1 MNTTRLNQ
9 TLHKAHRAKLTTDLL
24 RAAALAIAV
33 LCGAVLA
40 AVLIDAA
47 FGLAT
52 AALIIGNA
60 AIVGLALFGVVF
72 IVRTALR
79 NRFDARRIARYV
91 EDRAGD
97 GGSHLINA
105 VDFSHPSDDGPPMS
119 DALRAMAV
127 DSGEAFASTV
137 KPGRLVDRGPARR
150 AMMIG
155 IGAIMIAVLLGIVAP
170 RLFAMVLPR
179 FLDPTGDHPPFTLI
193 DFDVQIN
200 PDRVYRG
207 HPATIVATLGGPIAI
222 EEATVVFVPAEGES
236 GKPQRLPMVRRGETA
251 YELPI
256 RSALDDRAFY
266 IDTPHGR
273 SKRHTLTVLPVPT
286 FEDVTVRFDYPAYTK
301 WPARVGPL
309 DDSGIEALAGTRV
322 TVTIDSN
329 LPLASGALKVSPNT
343 ENPTDE
349 ATIELPAM
357 PAGSTTT
364 QRVSGSFELTHSG
377 VFALSLTAIDG
388 TPSDTTPGG
397 PLIALP
403 DEAPRIQMLKP
414 DLRVMAPETWKLD
427 TSFATAD
434 DVGVDRVVLY
444 VRINER
450 SLKPIEMPLERA
462 GPARATADYKLDLAA
477 LGAKAGDTIKGHAT
491 VYDNRPGGANS
502 TDSATFEVRV
512 ITHEEYAEIERQKY
526 HIDDL
531 NAELEAQDAKLDEL
545 EKLREELL
553 KDAEALKQQLEK
565 AGDSASEADQR
576 AAEEAEQALK
586 EKLDEFAEKSD
597 ELAEEMEKRAEQPDI
612 YEFEKSAM
620 EQMKKEAEQLREQAA
635 NAGKHSEGMKPA
647 TPPKLDDL
655 KKDLQRDGD
664 AAASNAQEREDMQ
677 QDLDKLAQ
685 LDAMLAEAA
694 EIIRIA
700 EEQRD
705 LADRLGSIRGNDALD
720 PAHVEQM
727 QRMAAEQLA
736 LAEDLDKALDNL
748 LAAAESAREDLPKAS
763 ASAEDLVKA
772 IRLDLNVRLDQTNAV
787 LGARLV
793 DAPDAHHHADI
804 AATKLES
811 LIAECKA
818 NASGEAGMGDLD
830 GALSLSRGQLS
841 KMLGQMAQGR
851 SQKGQQPGQGQ
862 SRGQG
867 TGGGDGKS
875 FTVPQ
880 RGASDSVTDGKRGGD
895 AFNRADGQ
903 NPEAATTGSQRLDP
917 TQREAARNAPGD
929 VDSAPPRYR
938 SLVDDYFK
946 RLADD
951 SR

>member
-24 RAAALAIAV
+24 RAAALAVAV

-52 AALIIGNA
+52 AALIVSNA
-60 AIVGLALFGVVF
+60 AIVGLAMFGVVF

-79 NRFDARRIARYV
+79 NRFDARRIARYI

-105 VDFSHPSDDGPPMS
+105 VDFSHPSDDAPPMS

-127 DSGEAFASTV
+127 DSGEQFASTV

-150 AMMIG
+150 ALVIG
-155 IGAIMIAVLLGIVAP
+155 IGAILVAVLLGLIAP

-193 DFDVQIN
+193 DFDVKIN

-222 EEATVVFVPAEGES
+222 EEATVVFVPLEGES
-236 GKPQRLPMVRRGETA
+236 GQPQRLPMVRRGEA
-251 YELPI
+251 EYELPI
-256 RSALDDRAFY
+256 RSAESDRAFY
-266 IDTPHGR
+266 IETPHGR

-329 LPLASGALKVSPNT
+329 LPLKSGALAVSPHT
-343 ENPTDE
+343 ENPADE
-349 ATIELPAM
+349 ATIALSPA
-357 PAGSTTT
+357 PSSQ
-364 QRVSGSFELTHSG
+364 QRVAGSFELTHSG

-388 TPSDTTPGG
+388 TPSDATPGG

-427 TSFATAD
+427 TSFALAD
-434 DVGVDRVVLY
+434 DVGVDRAVLY

-462 GPARATADYKLDLAA
+462 GAARATADYKLDLSAI
-477 LGAKAGDTIKGHAT
+477 GAQAGDTIKGHAT

-531 NAELEAQDAKLDEL
+531 NAELEAQEAKLDEL
-545 EKLREELL
+545 EELRDELL

-576 AAEEAEQALK
+576 AAAEAEQALK
-586 EKLDEFAEKSD
+586 EKLDAFAEKS
-597 ELAEEMEKRAEQPDI
+597 EQLAEEMEKRAEQPDI

-635 NAGKHSEGMKPA
+635 NAGKHREGMKPA
-647 TPPKLDDL
+647 TPPKLDEL

-664 AAASNAQEREDMQ
+664 AAESNAQQREDMQ

-700 EEQRD
+700 EQQRD

-727 QRMAAEQLA
+727 QRMAEEQLQ
-736 LAEDLDKALDNL
+736 LAEDLDTALDNL

-818 NASGEAGMGDLD
+818 NASGEAGMSDLD

-851 SQKGQQPGQGQ
+851 SQQGQQPGQGQ

-875 FTVPQ
+875 YTVPQ

-903 NPEAATTGSQRLDP
+903 NPEATTAGAQRLDP
-917 TQREAARNAPGD
+917 TQRDATRNAPGD

-938 SLVDDYFK
+938 ELVDDYFK